1 MPHEPSSISYDF
13 TEEDFERAFS
23 FAVDYYLAKK
33 QHTGRTSGEPR
44 GLGAI
49 LDAFTMG
56 KLVEIGVQRML
67 ELANKEKKIILDFEM
82 KSLSEVAT
90 EQDIIGIK
98 EAGQERYPALFI
110 EIKNTSQGDRWIGL
124 TEEQLSAMKRGS
136 KGKQIFIIYSSIN
149 SAFNQTNPNTSDF
162 VGMYLKKI
170 SNHPIFKEFA
180 ELNSIANLEFIIS
193 VEELEKFGTKFPKG
207 ALLYETELFKGPV
220 SFKKKDGKF
229 KKGISFLSSRKSFEG
244 RIKVRKRD
252 GTFDNRKGVFH
263 AKGSFNIYEKQNK
276 KNKSYI
282 IECLEDTTLKNDI
295 FGEFFLKGGKSYS
308 FNLETLGRDPILKRN
323 NVWISKRR
331 VYQLIKSGKIPNPAE
346 VLEFI
351 AKNI

>member
-90 EQDIIGIK
+90 EPDIIGIK

-124 TEEQLSAMKRGS
+124 TEEQLSAMKKGGE
-136 KGKQIFIIYSSIN
+136 GKQIFIIYSSIT
-149 SAFNQTNPNTSDF
+149 STLNQENPNSLDF
-162 VGMYLKKI
+162 VGMYLKRI
-170 SNHPIFKEFA
+170 SKHQIFQEFA
-180 ELNSIANLEFIIS
+180 SLNAAANLEFIIS
-193 VEELEKFGTKFPKG
+193 ADELEKFGTKFPSG
-207 ALLYETELFKGPV
+207 DLLYETELFEGSASLMRRSGELK
-220 SFKKKDGKF
+220 S
-229 KKGISFLSSRKSFEG
+229 GISLMSTHHSFDGE
-244 RIKVRKRD
+244 IKVPRRD
-252 GTFDNRKGVFH
+252 GTYDNEKGVFY
-263 AKGSFNIYEKQNK
+263 ADGSFNLYVKQNPVTK
-276 KNKSYI
+276 THF
-282 IECLEDTTLKNDI
+282 IECLRETLIKNDV
-295 FGEFFLKGGKSYS
+295 FGEFNLGGKKTYR
-308 FNLETLGRDPILKRN
+308 FNMETVGRDPTLKRN
-323 NVWISKRR
+323 NIWIAKRR
-331 VYQLIKSGKIPNPAE
+331 MYQLINSENIPNPAE
-346 VLEFI
+346 VLKFI